1 MILGLNFGGLIKT
14 IERDGKLKTSKD
26 ASLLKLGGLEPPTL
40 NKDPGS
46 SDIKSHL
53 DAAEQT

>member
-14 IERDGKLKTSKD
+14 IEGDGKLKTSKE
-26 ASLLKLGGLEPPTL
+26 ASLLKLGRLEPPTL
-40 NKDPGS
+40 NKYPGS

-53 DAAEQT
+53 DGTEQT